1 MPRCSMTIRRGYK
14 MQARVAWLV
23 ATTSAACVGIKTQH
37 MPPPPQ
43 VKIDAATLYA
53 LRIYHA
59 PVDLQGG
66 KDLLFKVCLTADGA
80 IERVEYS
87 ANMQPEVALRIAEKI
102 TQGWSYQAYV
112 PPGQTK
118 AVAVCG
124 LIAPEELAALDAPK
138 PSAVPV
144 PPPKDT
150 GDVAAVAS
158 PNPVTPATSDAPTF
172 IAPTSIEQLRLAG
185 LLAIGPDDTT
195 ATQMQRLKVSTVR
208 VGVKLCLA
216 VDGTIA
222 STNILTS
229 SGFGNYDRRIFNTI
243 RSTWKYRPFIRNGVG
258 MPVCTT
264 VTFNYSQRA

>member
-1 MPRCSMTIRRGYK
+1 MTTPRRYTD
-14 MQARVAWLV
+14 VASPAVIAVLSLSTTWV
-23 ATTSAACVGIKTQH
+23 ACAGVKTQH

-43 VKIDAATLYA
+43 LNIDAATLNA

-66 KDLLFKVCLTADGA
+66 KDLVFKVCLTADGA

-87 ANMQPEVALRIAEKI
+87 ANLQQEAALHIAEKI
-102 TQGWSYQAYV
+102 TQAWSYQAYV
-112 PPGQTK
+112 PSGAAK
-118 AVAVCG
+118 GVAVCG
-124 LIAPEELAALDAPK
+124 LIASEELAALDAPK
-138 PSAVPV
+138 PPTVQV
-144 PPPKDT
+144 PPPKEDT

-185 LLAIGPDDTT
+185 VKAIIPDHAT
-195 ATQMQRLKVSTVR
+195 ATHMQRMKVSTVR

-216 VDGTIA
+216 ADGTIA
-222 STNILTS
+222 STNMLTS
-229 SGFGNYDRRIFNTI
+229 SGFGDFDRKIFNTI
-243 RSTWKYRPFIRNGVG
+243 RATWKYRPFTRNGVG

-264 VTFNYSQRA
+264 VTFIYSQ